1 MMVMAVAGMMP
12 ASLSGATMASPAPS
26 PLPIACSAEGAK
38 LVAALSPAAV
48 CQRFVAAFAVAS
60 GRQAVASTAAPADLG
75 DGLVVELR
83 FLPQGV
89 AMASTTAVR
98 GGKPAPMRRFEL
110 AVSDRGFVAADID
123 RLAADTARGIGTW

>member
-1 MMVMAVAGMMP
+1 
-12 ASLSGATMASPAPS
+12 MASPV

-48 CQRFVAAFAVAS
+48 CQRFVAAYAAAS
-60 GRQAVASTAAPADLG
+60 GRPELTAADVK
-75 DGLVVELR
+75 DGLIIELR

-89 AMASTTAVR
+89 AMASTIAMR
-98 GGKPAPMRRFEL
+98 AGKAAPMRRFEL

-123 RLAADTARGIGTW
+123 RLAADTAKGIGSW